1 MSTQLPLLLVAMVLM
16 ASVAQRLPENS
27 CAQYF
32 QYVQNGIGSYQGEVT
47 LALQNGRN
55 RIDVRFSMRGIVD
68 VTVFGALQ
76 PYPDEATVRASLVAA
91 KFRLSLWPDASGVLP
106 KLTRLAFN
114 DFTLCTASE
123 YDPPTSFFNRFYE
136 FHINTLPSPRWLVP
150 TPVGQTFSRGQT
162 DVEIKTVIFDGS
174 EEAIAHILSD
184 FVNEQRS
191 TTAAAWSPWPTATV
205 GSTTSA
211 VFRQSWPPPTT
222 PTVPIAAPAPWP
234 LATPAPPLIPT
245 ANWLN
250 PKALPSPSAPK
261 STFECGQDD
270 TLVPFI
276 QRGEGYPRGRF
287 PWLTAVYYKQSFS
300 FDFKCGGSLVSTS
313 IVITAAHCVYNVKE
327 DRVRVGVGRYDL
339 RDDKE
344 EGAEARDVSRIK
356 VHPEFSLR
364 VQLQPDS
371 DIALLTLE
379 TPVIFN
385 DIISPICLWEAA
397 GNEIA
402 AEVGSIAGWG
412 TDEKGNDVT
421 RYPHVV
427 EAKIASEA
435 DCANSW
441 NGQRVLVRTLC
452 ASNLDGS
459 GPCLGDSGGG
469 LMVKYNNRWLLR
481 AVVSQG
487 KRSPTEYCNH
497 TVYVLYCDLAK
508 HMTWISQNIN

>member
-1 MSTQLPLLLVAMVLM
+1 MSTQLRLLLVAIVLM

-27 CAQYF
+27 CAKYF
-32 QYVQNGIGSYQGEVT
+32 QYVQNGIGSFQGEVT

-55 RIDVRFSMRGIVD
+55 RIDVRFSMRGIID
-68 VTVFGALQ
+68 VTVMGALQ
-76 PYPDEATVRASLVAA
+76 PYPDEATARASLGAA
-91 KFRLSLWPDASGVLP
+91 KFRLSLWPDVSGVLP

-136 FHINTLPSPRWLVP
+136 FHINNLQSPRWLVP
-150 TPVGQTFSRGQT
+150 TPVGQTFSQGQT

-174 EEAIAHILSD
+174 EDAIAHILSD

-191 TTAAAWSPWPTATV
+191 TTAAAWSPWQTAIV
-205 GSTTSA
+205 RGTTSS
-211 VFRQSWPPPTT
+211 VVRQSWPPSTT
-222 PTVPIAAPAPWP
+222 PTVPIASPAPWP
-234 LATPAPPLIPT
+234 SATPAPPLTPT

-250 PKALPSPSAPK
+250 PKAVSSPSASK
-261 STFECGQDD
+261 STYECGQDE

-276 QRGEGYPRGRF
+276 LRGEGYPRGRF

-313 IVITAAHCVYNVKE
+313 VVITAAHCVYNVKE

-344 EGAEARDVSRIK
+344 EGAEARDVSRIR
-356 VHPEFSLR
+356 VHPEFSMR

-397 GNEIA
+397 ETEIA

-469 LMVKYNNRWLLR
+469 LMIKHNNRWLLR

-487 KRSPTEYCNH
+487 KRSPTEFCNH

-508 HMTWISQNIN
+508 HMNWISQNIN

>member
-1 MSTQLPLLLVAMVLM
+1 M
-16 ASVAQRLPENS
+16 
-27 CAQYF
+27 
-32 QYVQNGIGSYQGEVT
+32 
-47 LALQNGRN
+47 
-55 RIDVRFSMRGIVD
+55 
-68 VTVFGALQ
+68 
-76 PYPDEATVRASLVAA
+76 
-91 KFRLSLWPDASGVLP
+91 
-106 KLTRLAFN
+106 
-114 DFTLCTASE
+114 
-123 YDPPTSFFNRFYE
+123 
-136 FHINTLPSPRWLVP
+136 
-150 TPVGQTFSRGQT
+150 GQTFSQGQT

-174 EEAIAHILSD
+174 EDAIAHILSD

-191 TTAAAWSPWPTATV
+191 TTAAAWSPWPV

-211 VFRQSWPPPTT
+211 VFRQSWPQPTT

-234 LATPAPPLIPT
+234 LTTPAPPLTPT

-250 PKALPSPSAPK
+250 PKATPSPKAPK

-379 TPVIFN
+379 TPVMWVKSTIN
-385 DIISPICLWEAA
+385 CIPNC
-397 GNEIA
+397 
-402 AEVGSIAGWG
+402 G
-412 TDEKGNDVT
+412 T
-421 RYPHVV
+421 
-427 EAKIASEA
+427 
-435 DCANSW
+435 
-441 NGQRVLVRTLC
+441 
-452 ASNLDGS
+452 
-459 GPCLGDSGGG
+459 
-469 LMVKYNNRWLLR
+469 
-481 AVVSQG
+481 
-487 KRSPTEYCNH
+487 
-497 TVYVLYCDLAK
+497 
-508 HMTWISQNIN
+508 